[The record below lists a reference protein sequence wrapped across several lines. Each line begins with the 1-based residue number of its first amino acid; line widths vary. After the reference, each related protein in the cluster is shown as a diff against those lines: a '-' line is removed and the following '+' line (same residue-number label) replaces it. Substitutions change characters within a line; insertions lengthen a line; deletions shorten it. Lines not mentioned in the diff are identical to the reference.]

1 MATSDAQLPRR
12 DVLTDDGAGPYIL
25 VVPGPDGRPQCERF
39 NDASVYRA
47 RLVALQRSGDGSFSV
62 EEIAGLFDT

>member
-1 MATSDAQLPRR
+1 MATSDAQPPRR
-12 DVLTDDGAGPYIL
+12 DVSTDNDAGPYML

-39 NDASVYRA
+39 TDLRVYRA
-47 RLVALQRSGDGSFSV
+47 RLVALQHAASFSI